1 MDLSFIDKLITF
13 ITLPFTSFLSIEILL
28 IFIILYIFLVYN
40 EKRRNKKVK
49 ITLIS
54 LIIFF
59 FSLLVFYFQE
69 DIISVLSEIIKT
81 FMRCFYFP
89 NIVFYILTAIISLII
104 LIYTNLKLK
113 LTKLNKII
121 TYTLTIIH
129 LYLFTNFISLA
140 MTNNISLIDTA
151 NIYQHDN
158 MFVIVLFSQIIFIL
172 LIIYKVIYH
181 FCYIRHE
188 KLKNTNQNDIISRKW
203 GNYEEKND

>member
-1 MDLSFIDKLITF
+1 MDLSLIEQLLTF
-13 ITLPFTSFLSIEILL
+13 ITLPFQSFLTIEILL
-28 IFIILYIFLVYN
+28 IFIILYIFLLYN
-40 EKRRNKKVK
+40 EKRQNKKVK
-49 ITLIS
+49 IALIA

-69 DIISVLSEIIKT
+69 DIINVLSEIVRT
-81 FMRCFYFP
+81 VMRCFYFP
-89 NIVFYILTAIISLII
+89 NIIFYVLTAIISLVI
-104 LIYTNLKLK
+104 LIYTMLKKNLV
-113 LTKLNKII
+113 KLNKII

-140 MTNNISLIDTA
+140 ISMNLSLIDTA

-158 MFVIVLFSQIIFIL
+158 MFVIVLVSQIIFII

-188 KLKNTNQNDIISRKW
+188 KLKNR
-203 GNYEEKND
+203 